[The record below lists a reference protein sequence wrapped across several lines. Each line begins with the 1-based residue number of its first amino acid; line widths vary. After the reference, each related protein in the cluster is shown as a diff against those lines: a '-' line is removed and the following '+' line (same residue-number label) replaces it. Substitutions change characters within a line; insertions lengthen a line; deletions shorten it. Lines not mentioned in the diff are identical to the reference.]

1 MIRFT
6 MAGIPAAAE
15 VGVAAGIVYGRF
27 EATLPAVSTDA
38 PLYGCSRVPRYSVG
52 TGRAGRGLAPQLPC
66 FASIFRQPPR
76 EQA

>member
-6 MAGIPAAAE
+6 MVGIPAAAE
-15 VGVAAGIVYGRF
+15 VGVAAGIVYGQF

-38 PLYGCSRVPRYSVG
+38 PLYGCSRVPRYNAE
-52 TGRAGRGLAPQLPC
+52 TGRAGRWLVPQLPC
-66 FASIFRQPPR
+66 FAEIFRQPPR